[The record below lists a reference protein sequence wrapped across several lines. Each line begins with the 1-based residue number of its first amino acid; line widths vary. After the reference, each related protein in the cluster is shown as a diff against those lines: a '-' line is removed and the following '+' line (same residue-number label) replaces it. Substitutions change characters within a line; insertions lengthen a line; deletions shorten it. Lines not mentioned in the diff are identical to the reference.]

1 MQGTTFGEEKMSED
15 TRVKCLP
22 TNKEK
27 TEVLKMDE
35 TKSSQFV

>member
-1 MQGTTFGEEKMSED
+1 MSED

-22 TNKEK
+22 KNKEK
-27 TEVLKMDE
+27 AEVLKTDE